1 MTPVLRCFLSL
12 LILAA
17 LPGLLPAQS
26 PAPGPTPAPD
36 PKAAAAPHVEAAGA
50 LLKAPKPDVPKAREE
65 YAKALAVPGLPALE
79 RTRIRNLAAD
89 GEKRLGAAGLAEA
102 GRLYESI
109 ASDPEAP
116 NKARIAA
123 LNSLAN
129 VFIAGLAGQN
139 LDEMDLPKAEAILRR
154 SFDLPDLKPD
164 EASEAWVNLAK
175 LQERQDHYAEA
186 RDSYAKSGRTNA
198 APGSLSQTSLRESC
212 LAVLNDPKADAKA
225 RWNAF
230 MQLPS
235 WSGRDYDAVLE
246 DAKKWLPG
254 FLAADANQAIQLLRK
269 FKEAGK
275 GDAAY
280 VDWAGPLL
288 LAAPR
293 LSSND
298 YALVRT
304 TLLKSLATQ
313 RKIPAAAGEAAA
325 MAGDAKLSPALRF
338 QAGLS
343 AAALKAPGR
352 DAKKGIEEAA
362 KGFTLTVP
370 EKSQAILEAAR
381 IALMAGLESP
391 ARALFGAYQGY
402 FVQPGRASLACPFVD
417 KAPIDVGAWVTS
429 AIVKDPKRGARL
441 DRPYGDNLK
450 FLLETDSAVTSRNI
464 GPDTASGVADD
475 SRTDFHAVCDPEGV
489 HLFFMA
495 WDSKAAD
502 VVNGFVTGG
511 SYEGY
516 LAAGRYEPYTFFSIE
531 LPNGE
536 LNDRFD
542 TVYANRFVRTANE
555 KAGTLRSETRVVEGG
570 FATHLFFSWEAYYDR
585 IPVNGTAWAVE
596 NIRWTRAGGRSFG
609 GSESVHNPTSWG
621 DLVFGGLDPQAKLAI
636 KRRLVIKAA
645 AAYAR
650 LKRNAGG
657 PVSLWQDREL
667 GDPAFY
673 TSQLR
678 PLVERLDAYAKQ
690 VNADMTAEQVETLF
704 SVAVPG
710 WYELPRIA
718 DSLRRDYLAA
728 RLTSPEAAPKP

>member
-1 MTPVLRCFLSL
+1 
-12 LILAA
+12 
-17 LPGLLPAQS
+17 
-26 PAPGPTPAPD
+26 
-36 PKAAAAPHVEAAGA
+36 
-50 LLKAPKPDVPKAREE
+50 
-65 YAKALAVPGLPALE
+65 
-79 RTRIRNLAAD
+79 
-89 GEKRLGAAGLAEA
+89 
-102 GRLYESI
+102 
-109 ASDPEAP
+109 
-116 NKARIAA
+116 
-123 LNSLAN
+123 
-129 VFIAGLAGQN
+129 
-139 LDEMDLPKAEAILRR
+139 
-154 SFDLPDLKPD
+154 
-164 EASEAWVNLAK
+164 
-175 LQERQDHYAEA
+175 
-186 RDSYAKSGRTNA
+186 
-198 APGSLSQTSLRESC
+198 
-212 LAVLNDPKADAKA
+212 
-225 RWNAF
+225 
-230 MQLPS
+230 
-235 WSGRDYDAVLE
+235 
-246 DAKKWLPG
+246 
-254 FLAADANQAIQLLRK
+254 
-269 FKEAGK
+269 
-275 GDAAY
+275 
-280 VDWAGPLL
+280 
-288 LAAPR
+288 
-293 LSSND
+293 
-298 YALVRT
+298 
-304 TLLKSLATQ
+304 
-313 RKIPAAAGEAAA
+313 
-325 MAGDAKLSPALRF
+325 
-338 QAGLS
+338 
-343 AAALKAPGR
+343 
-352 DAKKGIEEAA
+352 
-362 KGFTLTVP
+362 
-370 EKSQAILEAAR
+370 
-381 IALMAGLESP
+381 
-391 ARALFGAYQGY
+391 
-402 FVQPGRASLACPFVD
+402 
-417 KAPIDVGAWVTS
+417 
-429 AIVKDPKRGARL
+429 
-441 DRPYGDNLK
+441 
-450 FLLETDSAVTSRNI
+450 VTSRNI